1 MPCQTYVLMKKKR
14 QPLTL
19 CGKKVVED
27 STEEE
32 SDPVWREYRGNES
45 VEYDDVL
52 REVVKKSEWR
62 GCESGIDE
70 RLFGY
75 IASEKESCVEQEEN
89 RKEEESTTKFDA
101 LEMND
106 SEFTL

>member
-19 CGKKVVED
+19 CGKKEVD

-32 SDPVWREYRGNES
+32 SDPVWREYRGSES

-52 REVVKKSEWR
+52 REVVNK
-62 GCESGIDE
+62 
-70 RLFGY
+70 
-75 IASEKESCVEQEEN
+75 
-89 RKEEESTTKFDA
+89 T
-101 LEMND
+101 
-106 SEFTL
+106 

>member
-27 STEEE
+27 STE
-32 SDPVWREYRGNES
+32 
-45 VEYDDVL
+45 
-52 REVVKKSEWR
+52 
-62 GCESGIDE
+62 DE